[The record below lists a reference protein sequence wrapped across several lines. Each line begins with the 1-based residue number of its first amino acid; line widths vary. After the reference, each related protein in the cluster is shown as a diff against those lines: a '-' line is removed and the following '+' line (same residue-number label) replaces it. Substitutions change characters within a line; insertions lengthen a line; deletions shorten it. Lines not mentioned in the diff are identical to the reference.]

1 MPFDESKTPELR
13 APEQNQ
19 FLAEVARYLSAL
31 EGGIDKYAELP
42 LDLLLPVSS
51 EFVEKLSYGDPL
63 FRMAPKGTGSRIPQT
78 TDREYL
84 MDALFGAGMVSPAA
98 RGAKGA
104 AKSALGSMGRARRAP
119 NEGQMATD
127 ELSSILNAL
136 DQQRAQQF
144 AKGGVVDLLAQT
156 LLGKSKAKATKD
168 APDPSRRAAIGLP
181 KDVTPKPGE
190 VVVKEEVKKSPKKG
204 ETTTSIIEAM
214 NVPMSRRDVLRA
226 GAGQAVSAM
235 APRGAL
241 GALMKAA
248 ASPSDLMEQVG
259 KTDLGGGIGFKT
271 IPGAIAKAFSMGLD
285 EKQTIDML
293 KRMNLADES
302 DVMYTL
308 PAMRNPYDVMD
319 ATEELD
325 APGALSILKSII
337 SVPDDFSGKVF
348 SPGLKDTLREV
359 KTANPELYKELLEV
373 ARDTDMSI
381 AENAPALTFQNR
393 LEAAKS
399 RAERLGEPF
408 DEAKFRRYYGYDK
421 DYNPST
427 LFDEM
432 SDEFGGEDYYD

>member
-19 FLAEVARYLSAL
+19 FLAEVARYLSAI

-98 RGAKGA
+98 RGVRDV
-104 AKSALGSMGRARRAP
+104 AKSALGSMRRARRAP

-127 ELSSILNAL
+127 ELSAILNAL
-136 DQQRAQQF
+136 DQQQVPKF
-144 AKGGVVDLLAQT
+144 GKGGAIDFLAQT

-204 ETTTSIIEAM
+204 ETTASITEAM

-226 GAGQAVSAM
+226 GVGQAIQAA
-235 APRGAL
+235 APRGAM

-248 ASPSDLMEQVG
+248 GSTPMSVAKEVVKAAPLSPTTFAGIVAQGIKKGKSNEQ
-259 KTDLGGGIGFKT
+259 
-271 IPGAIAKAFSMGLD
+271 IAKSYLKSTGQDLD
-285 EKQTIDML
+285 PDFIEEM
-293 KRMNLADES
+293 AE
-302 DVMYTL
+302 
-308 PAMRNPYDVMD
+308 YDVARLRDPYSVFD
-319 ATEELD
+319 ASDELY
-325 APGALSILKSII
+325 APGPLDILNRFLNRGSDEPLRK
-337 SVPDDFSGKVF
+337 
-348 SPGLKDTLREV
+348 TLREIKAV
-359 KTANPELYKELLEV
+359 NPDLYKELIEA
-373 ARDTDMSI
+373 ARQTDIDI
-381 AENAPALTFQNR
+381 AEMSPSLTYQNR
-393 LEAAKS
+393 LEAAQE
-399 RAERLGEPF
+399 RAAKLGIPF
-408 DEAKFRRYYGYDK
+408 DEAKFRDYYGYEEDFDPK
-421 DYNPST
+421 S

-432 SDEFGGEDYYD
+432 DDEDYYD